1 MSRAVTISILTYKR
15 HQHLGRALAS
25 ALRYADQVAEIF
37 VVDNAAEPELKSIL
51 AAEFPNVRYIA
62 APSNGGCEGRNIALR
77 AAVTPIV
84 ITLDDDVEL
93 SSPNCIAEV
102 ENAFSRDPHLACLN
116 FTVTGGDGKVLERDW
131 CHPRPI
137 SHASREFETHFILEG
152 ACALSREKVLSVG
165 GYPAEFFLGHEGVDL
180 GYRLI
185 GGGWRVVHTPRVLT
199 THHAAVE
206 HRPDW
211 RVYYYYTRNGIWIVY
226 RSFPPVMAIPRV
238 IAHLA
243 TMGFFSLRAMQLRA
257 YLKGCVDGVRGL
269 PRMERQNLDADSLK
283 HVREIRSER
292 VALFGRIQR
301 RLRERI
307 L

>member
-15 HQHLGRALAS
+15 HQHLRRALAS
-25 ALRYADQVAEIF
+25 ALPYADQVAEII
-37 VVDNAAEPELKSIL
+37 VIDNAAEPELKSLL
-51 AAEFPNVRYIA
+51 AAEYPNVRYIA
-62 APSNGGCEGRNIALR
+62 APSNGGCEGRNIGLR
-77 AAVTPIV
+77 AAGTPIL

-93 SSPNCIAEV
+93 SSSNCVGEV
-102 ENAFSRDPHLACLN
+102 EATFSRDPRLACLN
-116 FTVTGGDGKVLERDW
+116 FTVTGVDGKVLERDW

-180 GYRLI
+180 SYRLI
-185 GGGWRVVHTPRVLT
+185 GSGYRVVHTPRVST
-199 THHAAVE
+199 THHAALE

-211 RVYYYYTRNGIWIVY
+211 RIYYYYTRNGIWVVC

-238 IAHLA
+238 LAHVS
-243 TMGFFSLRAMQLRA
+243 TMGFFSLRAMQVRA
-257 YLKGCVDGVRGL
+257 YLQGCVDGVRGL
-269 PRMERQNLDADSLK
+269 SRMDRHNLDDDSLK

-292 VALFGRIQR
+292 APLFGRIER
-301 RLRERI
+301 HLREKI

>member
-15 HQHLGRALAS
+15 HQHLRRALAS
-25 ALRYADQVAEIF
+25 ALPYADQVAEII
-37 VVDNAAEPELKSIL
+37 VVDNAAEPELKSLL
-51 AAEFPNVRYIA
+51 AAECPSVRYIA
-62 APSNGGCEGRNIALR
+62 APSNGGCEGRNIGLR
-77 AAVTPIV
+77 AAGTPIV

-93 SSPNCIAEV
+93 SSSNCIAEV
-102 ENAFSRDPHLACLN
+102 EAAFSRDPRLACLN
-116 FTVTGGDGKVLERDW
+116 FTVTGVDGRVLEREW

-185 GGGWRVVHTPRVLT
+185 GSGYRVVHTPRVST
-199 THHAAVE
+199 THHAALE

-211 RVYYYYTRNGIWIVY
+211 RVYYYYTRNGIWVAY
-226 RSFPPVMAIPRV
+226 RSFPPLMAITRV
-238 IAHLA
+238 LAYLA
-243 TMGFFSLRAMQLRA
+243 TMGFFSLRAMQVPA
-257 YLKGCVDGVRGL
+257 YLRGCVDGMRGL
-269 PRMERQNLDADSLK
+269 SRMDRRNLDSASLR

-292 VALFGRIQR
+292 VPLLGRIQR
-301 RLRERI
+301 RLREKI
-307 L
+307 M

>member
-1 MSRAVTISILTYKR
+1 MNRAVTISILTYKR
-15 HQHLGRALAS
+15 HQHLRRALAS
-25 ALRYADQVAEIF
+25 ALRYADQVAEIV

-77 AAVTPIV
+77 AARTPIV

-93 SSPNCIAEV
+93 SSSNCIAEV
-102 ENAFSRDPHLACLN
+102 ETAFSRDPQLGCLN
-116 FTVTGGDGKVLERDW
+116 FTVTGVDGEVLERDW

-185 GGGWRVVHTPRVLT
+185 GGGWRVVHTPRVST
-199 THHAAVE
+199 THHAAIE

-211 RVYYYYTRNGIWIVY
+211 RVYYYYTRNGIWVGY
-226 RSFPPVMAIPRV
+226 RSFPPLMATWRV
-238 IAHLA
+238 LAYLA
-243 TMGFFSLRAMQLRA
+243 TMGVFSLRAMQVRA
-257 YLKGCVDGVRGL
+257 YLHGCVDGVRGL
-269 PRMERQNLDADSLK
+269 SRVERHNLDAGSLR

-292 VALFGRIQR
+292 VPLFGRIQR

>member
-15 HQHLGRALAS
+15 HQHLRRALAS
-25 ALRYADQVAEIF
+25 ALPYADQVAEIL

-51 AAEFPNVRYIA
+51 AAEYPNVRYIP
-62 APSNGGCEGRNIALR
+62 APSNGGCEGRNIGLR

-84 ITLDDDVEL
+84 VTLDDDVEL
-93 SSPNCIAEV
+93 SSPDCIAAV
-102 ENAFSRDPHLACLN
+102 EAAFSQDPKLACLN
-116 FTVTGGDGKVLERDW
+116 FTVIGVDGKVLERDW

-137 SHASREFETHFILEG
+137 SHATREFETHFILEG

-180 GYRLI
+180 SLRLI
-185 GGGWRVVHTPRVLT
+185 RAGYRVVHTPRVST
-199 THHAAVE
+199 THHAADE

-211 RVYYYYTRNGIWIVY
+211 RSYYYYTRNGIWASY
-226 RSFPPVMAIPRV
+226 RSFPPAMATSRV
-238 IAHLA
+238 LA
-243 TMGFFSLRAMQLRA
+243 YLAEMGFFSLRAGQVPA
-257 YLKGCVDGVRGL
+257 YVRGFMDGVRGL
-269 PRMERQNLDADSLK
+269 SRIDRHSLDREQLR

-292 VALFGRIQR
+292 VPFFGRIQR
-301 RLRERI
+301 RLREKI

>member
-1 MSRAVTISILTYKR
+1 M
-15 HQHLGRALAS
+15 
-25 ALRYADQVAEIF
+25 
-37 VVDNAAEPELKSIL
+37 VDNAAEPELEGLL

-62 APSNGGCEGRNIALR
+62 APSNAGCEGRNIALR
-77 AAVTPIV
+77 AAGTSIV

-93 SSPNCIAEV
+93 SSPNCITEV
-102 ENAFSRDPHLACLN
+102 ETAFSRDPRLACLN
-116 FTVTGGDGKVLERDW
+116 FTVTGVDGKVLERDW

-137 SHASREFETHFILEG
+137 SHAAREFETHFILEG

-185 GGGWRVVHTPRVLT
+185 GAGYRVMHTPRVLT
-199 THHAAVE
+199 THHAAIE

-211 RVYYYYTRNGIWIVY
+211 RVYYYYTRNGIWVVY
-226 RSFPPVMAIPRV
+226 RSFPPSMAISRV
-238 IAHLA
+238 FAHLA
-243 TMGFFSLRAMQLRA
+243 TMGLFSLRAMQVPA
-257 YLKGCVDGVRGL
+257 YLRGCVDGVRGL
-269 PRMERQNLDADSLK
+269 SRMDRRNLDADSLK

-292 VALFGRIQR
+292 VPLFGRIQR
-301 RLRERI
+301 RLREKI

>member
-1 MSRAVTISILTYKR
+1 MSHPVTISILTYKR
-15 HQHLGRALAS
+15 HQHLRRALAS
-25 ALRYADQVAEIF
+25 ALRYADQVAEII
-37 VVDNAAEPELKSIL
+37 VVDNAAEPELEGLL

-62 APSNGGCEGRNIALR
+62 APSNAGCEGRNIALR
-77 AAVTPIV
+77 AAGTSIV

-93 SSPNCIAEV
+93 SSPNCITEV
-102 ENAFSRDPHLACLN
+102 ETAFSRDPRLACLN
-116 FTVTGGDGKVLERDW
+116 FTVTGVDGKVLERDW

-137 SHASREFETHFILEG
+137 SHAAREFETHFILEG

-185 GGGWRVVHTPRVLT
+185 GAGYRVMHTPRVLT
-199 THHAAVE
+199 THHAAIE

-211 RVYYYYTRNGIWIVY
+211 RVYYYYTRNGIWVVY
-226 RSFPPVMAIPRV
+226 RSFPPSMAISRV
-238 IAHLA
+238 FAHLA
-243 TMGFFSLRAMQLRA
+243 TMGLFSLRAMQVPA
-257 YLKGCVDGVRGL
+257 YLRGCVDGVRGL
-269 PRMERQNLDADSLK
+269 SRMDRRNLDADSLK

-292 VALFGRIQR
+292 VPLFGRIQR
-301 RLRERI
+301 RLREKI